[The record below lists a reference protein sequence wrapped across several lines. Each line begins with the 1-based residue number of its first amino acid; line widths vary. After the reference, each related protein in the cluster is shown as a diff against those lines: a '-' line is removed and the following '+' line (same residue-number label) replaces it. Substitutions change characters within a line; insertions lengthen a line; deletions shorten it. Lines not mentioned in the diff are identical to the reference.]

1 MELTM
6 GLAFWIAFAVYA
18 VVTGMRVYK
27 DRKLVISAVTILI
40 MLAIVGWH
48 IFSVPVSVEI
58 K

>member
-1 MELTM
+1 M

-18 VVTGMRVYK
+18 VVTGIRVYK

-48 IFSVPVSVEI
+48 IFSVPVSVELR
-58 K
+58 